1 MILSANFNIAVK
13 KFSKLSNCAI
23 RFSPS
28 VSRDLLYK
36 VLPSY
41 VGLQLPNSFEKEQTA
56 KVPPKPINEKMAA
69 HSLHHEMCPLW

>member
-1 MILSANFNIAVK
+1 MILSANCNIAVK

-23 RFSPS
+23 CFSPS

-41 VGLQLPNSFEKEQTA
+41 VGLQLPKSFEKEQTA
-56 KVPPKPINEKMAA
+56 KVPPKPINDKMAVQ
-69 HSLHHEMCPLW
+69 SLCHETCPLR